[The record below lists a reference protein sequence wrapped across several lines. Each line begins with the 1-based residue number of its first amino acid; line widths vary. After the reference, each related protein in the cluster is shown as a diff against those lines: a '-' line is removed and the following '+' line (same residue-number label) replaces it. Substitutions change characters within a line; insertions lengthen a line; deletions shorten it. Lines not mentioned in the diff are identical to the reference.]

1 MKLKEIMTAD
11 PIVIKA
17 HFTIDR
23 VIELFIENKIDGV
36 PVVDEQNKLIGLFT
50 KGHIYRAVAQSM
62 DLKTSIEHLM
72 TRDVF
77 TGHPD
82 DEFEDVVTPAIP
94 RLPVVDEEGR
104 VVGILTRGD
113 IANAFFNS
121 YQSISSELEAI
132 INSTH
137 NMIISVDEIG
147 TIKVFNRSAER
158 LLGLGAEVIGQ
169 NILDVL
175 PNSRLM
181 EVMKSG
187 QVELMQKINMQGKEF
202 VSNRT
207 PIIKDNKTIGAVA
220 VLQDSSELEK
230 ISQELHYVKELNKE
244 LDAIIESSFDG
255 LYISDGEGITLRL
268 NKAFEMISGIN
279 SHEFLGRNV
288 DHIEKEGI
296 VSESVTKL
304 VLQRGEP
311 VTIIQNYKTGKT
323 ALATG
328 NPVFDKDGGIFRVVC
343 NVRDI
348 TELNMLK
355 EKLEQAQGLTQHY
368 ESELRSLRMK
378 YTAPDRMVVNSAEMR
393 KMLDMVVRVAK
404 VESTILITGESGTG
418 KELIAQTIHENSPCR
433 KGPYIKVN
441 CGAIPENLL
450 ESELFGYDNGA
461 FTGARKEGKP
471 GFFQLASGGTLFLD
485 EIGEL
490 PLGLQVKLLR
500 VLQSKEITRVGGTA
514 PLKVDVRIVA
524 ATNRD
529 LLEMVQNKQ
538 FRDDLYYRLNV
549 LPIHVPPLRERKD
562 DIPNLVVHFVQV
574 FSQKYQLT
582 KRIAPEVV
590 EMFMGYDWPGNVR
603 ELENLIE
610 RLIVVTPGDV
620 IDWHDLPVHISN
632 DPLESIYES
641 PSQIS
646 VSGIIPLKDA
656 VESVERQILQQAY
669 AKYRTTRQMARELK
683 VDASTIVR
691 KAAKYGITA
700 GKLVHH
706 RALQL

>member
-50 KGHIYRAVAQSM
+50 KGHIYRAVAQSI
-62 DLKTSIEHLM
+62 DLKSSIEHLM

-82 DEFEDVVTPAIP
+82 DEFEDVVTPNVP
-94 RLPVVDEEGR
+94 RLPVVDEGGR

-137 NMIISVDEIG
+137 NMIISVDENG

-230 ISQELHYVKELNKE
+230 ISRELLYVKELNKE

-279 SHEFLGRNV
+279 GHEFLGRNV

-311 VTIIQNYKTGKT
+311 VTIIQNYRTGKT
-323 ALATG
+323 TLATG

-348 TELNMLK
+348 TELNMLN

-378 YTAPDRMVVNSAEMR
+378 YTAPDRMVVNSAAMR
-393 KMLDMVVRVAK
+393 KMLDMVVRVAQ
-404 VESTILITGESGTG
+404 VDSTILISGDSGTG

-500 VLQSKEITRVGGTA
+500 VLQSKEITRVGGTT
-514 PLKVDVRIVA
+514 PVKVNVRIVA

-538 FRDDLYYRLNV
+538 FRGDLYYRLNV
-549 LPIHVPPLRERKD
+549 LPIYVPPLRERKD

-574 FSQKYQLT
+574 FNQKYQLT

-590 EMFMGYDWPGNVR
+590 EMFMDYDWPGNVR

-610 RLIVVTPGDV
+610 RLIVITPGDV
-620 IDWHDLPVHISN
+620 VSWHDLPVHISN
-632 DPLESIYES
+632 EPLESIYES

>member
-538 FRDDLYYRLNV
+538 FRGDLYYRLNV

-574 FSQKYQLT
+574 FNQKYQLT

>member
-1 MKLKEIMTAD
+1 MTAN
-11 PIVIKA
+11 PIVVKADATLEQIIKV
-17 HFTIDR
+17 FM
-23 VIELFIENKIDGV
+23 ENKIDGV

-62 DLKTSIEHLM
+62 DLNTRIEHLM

-77 TGHPD
+77 TGHPE

-94 RLPVVDEEGR
+94 RLPVIDEEGR

-137 NMIISVDEIG
+137 NMIISVDENG
-147 TIKVFNRSAER
+147 VVKVFNRSAER
-158 LLGLGAEVIGQ
+158 LLGSCTEFIGRS
-169 NILDVL
+169 ILDVL

-181 EVMKSG
+181 EVIKTG
-187 QVELMQKINMQGKEF
+187 KVELMQKITMQGKEF

-230 ISQELHYVKELNKE
+230 VSRELHYVKELNEE

-255 LYISDGEGITLRL
+255 LYISDGDGITLRL

-279 SHEFLGRNV
+279 GHQFLGRKV

-296 VSESVTKL
+296 VSESVTSM
-304 VLQRGEP
+304 VLQRKEP

-328 NPVFDKDGGIFRVVC
+328 NPVFDKDGRVFRVVC

-348 TELNMLK
+348 TELNMLN
-355 EKLEQAQGLTQHY
+355 EKLEKAQGLTEHY
-368 ESELRSLRMK
+368 ERELRSLRMRYNATDK
-378 YTAPDRMVVNSAEMR
+378 MVLNSAEMR
-393 KMLDMVVRVAK
+393 KTLDMVVRVAK
-404 VESTILITGESGTG
+404 VDSTILISGESGTG

-433 KGPYIKVN
+433 NGPYIKVN

-500 VLQSKEITRVGGTA
+500 VLQSKEITRVGGTTA
-514 PLKVDVRIVA
+514 VQVNVRIIA

-538 FRDDLYYRLNV
+538 FRGDLYYRLNV
-549 LPIHVPPLRERKD
+549 LPIHVPPLRQRKD

-574 FSQKYQLT
+574 FNHKYQLT

-590 EMFMGYDWPGNVR
+590 EMFMDYDWPGNVR

-610 RLIVVTPGDV
+610 RLIVITPGDV
-620 IDWHDLPVHISN
+620 ISWHDLPVCISSGV
-632 DPLESIYES
+632 LESVYES
-641 PSQIS
+641 PSHVS

-700 GKLVHH
+700 GKLVNH

>member
-1 MKLKEIMTAD
+1 MTAD

-538 FRDDLYYRLNV
+538 FRGDLYYRLNV

-574 FSQKYQLT
+574 FNQKYQLT